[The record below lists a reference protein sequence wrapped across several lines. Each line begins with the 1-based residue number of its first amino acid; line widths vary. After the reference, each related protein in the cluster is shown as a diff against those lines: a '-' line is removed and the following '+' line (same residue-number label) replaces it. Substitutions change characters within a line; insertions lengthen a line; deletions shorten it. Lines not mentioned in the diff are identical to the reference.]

1 MEQLTEAGKEL
12 RRAMDRER
20 YRRNPQKQRERNIRW
35 LNRKAEK
42 IAAEKKLSEGNAG
55 NREAQ

>member
-1 MEQLTEAGKEL
+1 MEQLTEAAKEL

-20 YRRNPQKQRERNIRW
+20 YRRNPQRQKERNIRW

-42 IAAEKKLSEGNAG
+42 LAAEKMQAEEKQE
-55 NREAQ
+55 